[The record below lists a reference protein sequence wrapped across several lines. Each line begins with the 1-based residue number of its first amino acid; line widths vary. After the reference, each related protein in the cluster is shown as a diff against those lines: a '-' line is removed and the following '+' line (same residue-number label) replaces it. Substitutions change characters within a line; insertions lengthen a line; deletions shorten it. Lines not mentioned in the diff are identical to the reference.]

1 MNNGEQPFNYEYE
14 GSVPTGENKNS
25 TVATISMVL
34 GICSI
39 VLCCCCAG
47 VACGIVAVVLAA
59 VDRGEKGKFSAFA
72 TAGLV
77 CGIIGIVFGVTI
89 TAFSF
94 LFSEVLKDIA
104 ANPSYFN
111 FNIQ

>member
-1 MNNGEQPFNYEYE
+1 MNNGEHPFNYEYE
-14 GSVPTGENKNS
+14 GSVPTEENKNS

-47 VACGIVAVVLAA
+47 VACGIVAVVLSI
-59 VDRGEKGKFSAFA
+59 VDRIEKGKFSAFA
-72 TAGLV
+72 VAGLV
-77 CGIIGIVFGVTI
+77 CGIIGIIFGVAI
-89 TAFSF
+89 S
-94 LFSEVLKDIA
+94 VLSIIYSDILMKMA
-104 ANPSYFN
+104 ADPSYFN